1 MSLHHNSGTERVL
14 SLQDNGYDAL
24 RLLLAAFV
32 VYSHTY
38 AVGGFGEEPLRR
50 LSKEGVILGE
60 LGVLGFF
67 GLSGFLVTASF
78 QRSSSLRAFFMKRL
92 RRIFPGFW
100 VCLLATAFLFGPLL
114 WLLNDRTLGEYP
126 IRGADGALSY
136 IRGNALLRITHH
148 TIGTVLD
155 QAAWQSSLN
164 GSLWS
169 LFPEFACYAG
179 IAVLGFGGAL
189 SGSRWLL
196 GIAAL
201 AAFTDHVLATV
212 AGREAFPHIPSFYA
226 FTNYSPFITA
236 FCLGACACAWK
247 DWIRFSWKTVV
258 VMGGISLLTIK
269 LGGFLIIAPLF
280 VTAMVLAAGGL
291 FRLRLKQDLS
301 YGIYIYSFPC
311 QQVLFA
317 TGIASKSVALFFAVS
332 MVMAVA
338 CAWPSWLFV
347 EKPSLHRG

>member
-1 MSLHHNSGTERVL
+1 MSRFQDLGEELAL
-14 SLQDNGYDAL
+14 SLRDNGYDAL

-32 VYSHTY
+32 VYSHSY

-50 LSKEGVILGE
+50 LSKEGVTLGE

-67 GLSGFLVTASF
+67 GLSGFLVTASL
-78 QRSSSLRAFFMKRL
+78 QRSSSLRAYFMKRM

-100 VCLLATAFLFGPLL
+100 VCLLVTAFLFAPLL
-114 WLLNDRTLGEYP
+114 WVLDGRPLGDFP
-126 IRGADGALSY
+126 IRGTDGAFSY
-136 IRGNALLRITHH
+136 VTGNALLRISHH
-148 TIGTVLD
+148 TIGPLLD
-155 QAAWQSSLN
+155 QAAWQSSIN

-236 FCLGACACAWK
+236 FFAGACACVWR
-247 DWIRFSWKTVV
+247 DWIRFSWKTVAV
-258 VMGGISLLTIK
+258 LAAASVLTMK
-269 LGGFLIIAPLF
+269 LGGFLILAPLF
-280 VTAMVLAAGGL
+280 VTALVLAAGGS

-317 TGIASKSVALFFAVS
+317 TGVAAKSVALFFVAS

-338 CAWPSWLFV
+338 CAWPSWHFV
-347 EKPSLHRG
+347 EKTTLHRG